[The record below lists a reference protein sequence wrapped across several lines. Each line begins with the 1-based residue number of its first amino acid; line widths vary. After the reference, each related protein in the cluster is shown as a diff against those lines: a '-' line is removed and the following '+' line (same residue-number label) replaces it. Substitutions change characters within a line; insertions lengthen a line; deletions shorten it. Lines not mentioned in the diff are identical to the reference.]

1 MQITKRML
9 LLASGLAL
17 MAGSAGAAKAEGQLN
32 IYNWSDYIGETT
44 IADFE
49 AATGIEVTYD
59 VYDNNEVVEAKLL
72 AGNSG
77 YDIVVPTA
85 LPFLAR
91 QIQAGALQQLDKAK
105 LPNLA
110 NLDPALMER
119 VQAADPGN
127 LYGAIYQW
135 GTNGIG
141 VNVEKVTEILGEVPN
156 SYDLLFDPETVA
168 KLSSCGVTVLDS
180 ADEVMDVVANYLGHD
195 PHHEDPAILEEVTAH
210 FDKIRPHVRYFHSSQ
225 YINDLANGDIC
236 VAMGFSGDVFIAA
249 ARAEEAG
256 NGVEI
261 QYLIPEE
268 GTLVW
273 FDMLA
278 IPADAPNAENAHKW
292 IDFVLEPENIA
303 GITNYVWYANAVPAS
318 KDLVIEE
325 VRTDP
330 AIYPSEAVQ
339 EKLFA
344 AAVKSPRYKR
354 LETRAW
360 TRVKTGR

>member
-1 MQITKRML
+1 MKVTKNAL
-9 LLASGLAL
+9 LLASSLTLAVGTTGVAQA
-17 MAGSAGAAKAEGQLN
+17 AGELN

-49 AATGIEVTYD
+49 AATGIDVTYD

-91 QIQAGALQQLDKAK
+91 QIQAGALQQLDKS
-105 LPNLA
+105 LIPNLA

-119 VQAADPGN
+119 VQAADPDN

-168 KLSSCGVTVLDS
+168 KLSGCGVTILDS

-195 PHHEDPAILEEVTAH
+195 PHHEDSAILDEVTAH
-210 FDKIRPHVRYFHSSQ
+210 LEQIRPHVRYFHSSQ

-236 VAMGFSGDVFIAA
+236 VAMGFSGDIFIAA

-256 NGVEI
+256 NDVQI
-261 QYLIPEE
+261 QYIIPEE

-278 IPADAPNAENAHKW
+278 IPADAPNRENAHKW
-292 IDFVLEPENIA
+292 IDFVLEPENMA

-318 KDLVIEE
+318 LEMVDEE
-325 VRTDP
+325 VRNDP
-330 AIYPSEAVQ
+330 AIYPSEEVQ
-339 EKLFA
+339 EKLFSA
-344 AAVKSPRYKR
+344 SIKSPRYKR

>member
-1 MQITKRML
+1 MKTTTKTL
-9 LLASGLAL
+9 LLASALAL
-17 MAGSAGAAKAEGQLN
+17 AAGTVAAEEEKVLN
-32 IYNWSDYIGETT
+32 VYNWSDYIGETT
-44 IADFE
+44 IEDFE
-49 AATGIEVTYD
+49 AATGIEVNYD

-85 LPFLAR
+85 LPFLHR
-91 QIQAGALQQLDKAK
+91 LIEAGAVQMLDKSK
-105 LPNLA
+105 IPNLA
-110 NLDPALMER
+110 NLDPALMQR
-119 VQAADPGN
+119 VQTADPDN

-141 VNVEKVTEILGEVPN
+141 VNVDKVTEILGEVPI

-168 KLSSCGVTVLDS
+168 KLSECGVTILDS
-180 ADEVMDVVANYLGHD
+180 ADEVMDIAANYLGHD
-195 PHHEDPAILEEVTAH
+195 PSHEDPEILDAVTEH
-210 FDKIRPHVRYFHSSQ
+210 LGKVRPHVKYFHSSQ

-256 NGVEI
+256 NGVNIEYI
-261 QYLIPEE
+261 IPEE
-268 GTLVW
+268 GTLIW

-278 IPADAPNAENAHKW
+278 IPADAPHPENAHKW
-292 IDFVLEPENIA
+292 IDFVLAPENMA

-318 KDLVIEE
+318 LPMIDEE

-330 AIYPSEAVQ
+330 AIYPSAEVQ
-339 EKLFA
+339 EKLFPA
-344 AAVKSPRYKR
+344 TIKSPRYKR

-360 TRVKTGR
+360 TRVKTGQ